1 MPRVKVQSARWA
13 PIALAFALALAAGCQ
28 TSVNPVTGRRQV
40 VLMTEEDER
49 TIDAEASRQIEAQM
63 GLVRDPEVVA
73 YVERIGREMAVH
85 SPRQDVIYSFQIVE
99 MDEPNAFALPG
110 GHIYVSR
117 GLLVLANSETEIANV
132 LGHEIG
138 HVAARHAAQQD
149 AHAKTLGFSTLLGDI
164 LSGGS
169 EDTADSER
177 ISGHFIARY
186 ARGQEREADRI
197 GQEMAIA
204 AGVDPIGMA
213 EFLHSLDDLS
223 KLTVGFSSPQS
234 YYATHP
240 ALTERVAEA
249 TASAETR
256 ALRAASRGAGGDGAS
271 SFDAAL
277 SRDTYLDHVD
287 GIAVGRPATEGV
299 FLEHH
304 FMHPDMGFGLRF
316 PPGWL
321 LINQTTQVMG
331 VAPKRDGVVLLQ
343 LQGDGDDPEQAAV
356 EFSVREGV
364 RLERARSVR
373 IGGLPAFR
381 AEALMDSALGQI
393 AAEISWIA
401 FEGRIYRLV
410 AGVRSGAF
418 RKYQGLFRRFA
429 QSFRPLTAEDRAR
442 ITELR
447 LRSAYALEGET
458 ITEFSRRTENEWDPG
473 HTAVINGLFVDEV
486 LRAGQRLK
494 IAVREPYESPEGAV
508 SGTDGR
514 ASPPSDEGE
523 PAGDPGPPS

>member
-1 MPRVKVQSARWA
+1 VKVQSLRWA
-13 PIALAFALALAAGCQ
+13 PIVLALALALSSACQ

-40 VLMTEEDER
+40 VLMSEEDER
-49 TIDAEASRQIEAQM
+49 TIDAEASRQIETQL

-73 YVERIGREMAVH
+73 YVERLGREMAVH
-85 SPRQDVIYSFQIVE
+85 SPRRDVIYSFQIVE

-164 LSGGS
+164 LSGGA
-169 EDTADSER
+169 EEMADSER
-177 ISGHFIARY
+177 LSGHFIARY

-204 AGVDPIGMA
+204 AGVDPLGMA
-213 EFLHSLDDLS
+213 DFLHSLNNLS
-223 KLTVGFSSPQS
+223 KLKAGFSSPQS

-240 ALTERVAEA
+240 ALAERVAEA

-256 ALRAASRGAGGDGAS
+256 ELRAASRGTGGGGAS
-271 SFDAAL
+271 AFDAAL

-287 GIAVGRPATEGV
+287 GIAVGRPASEGL

-304 FMHPDMGFGLRF
+304 FMHPDLGFGLRF

-321 LINQTTQVMG
+321 LINQSTQVMG

-343 LQGDGDDPEQAAV
+343 LQGDGDDPERAAL
-356 EFSVREGV
+356 EFSVHEGMQ
-364 RLERARSVR
+364 LERARALR
-373 IGGLPAFR
+373 IGELPAFR
-381 AEALMDSALGQI
+381 AEAEMDSALGPI
-393 AAEISWIA
+393 AAEITWIA
-401 FEGRIYRLV
+401 FGGRIYRLV

-418 RKYQGLFRRFA
+418 RKYQGLFRRFS
-429 QSFRPLTAEDRAR
+429 QSFRPLTAEDRAG

-447 LRSAYALEGET
+447 LRSAYALQGET
-458 ITEFSRRTENEWDPG
+458 IPELSRRTGNEWDPSY
-473 HTAVINGLFVDEV
+473 TAVVNGLFVDEV
-486 LRAGQRLK
+486 LSAGQRLK
-494 IAVREPYESPEGAV
+494 IAVLEPYESPEGTGPEA
-508 SGTDGR
+508 DGPG
-514 ASPPSDEGE
+514 SPSVAGGE
-523 PAGDPGPPS
+523 PGPPS